1 MKQPVGS
8 NSSSWRSSRAV
19 SPWRGGCRCSF
30 FDCDDLGMTAFD
42 VGEDDDE
49 ETLGAWSG
57 WRKDG
62 GALIDALMAV
72 SGKRTAI
79 DLAGTRAQDE
89 SC

>member
-1 MKQPVGS
+1 
-8 NSSSWRSSRAV
+8 
-19 SPWRGGCRCSF
+19 
-30 FDCDDLGMTAFD
+30 MTAAFRED
-42 VGEDDDE
+42 VGEDDDD

-62 GALIDALMAV
+62 GALMDALMAV
-72 SGKRTAI
+72 SAKENAI

>member
-30 FDCDDLGMTAFD
+30 FDYDVFGMTAAFRED

-62 GALIDALMAV
+62 GALMDALKAGE
-72 SGKRTAI
+72 GK
-79 DLAGTRAQDE
+79 
-89 SC
+89 